1 MALAMAIM
9 DGKVCLDDRM
19 LDHLS
24 SDGKFAFTEV
34 IQFGQNYSDFPSN
47 LGQYLYMFDA
57 NQE

>member
-1 MALAMAIM
+1 MAIM